1 MKAFLQEVAEYIYQ
15 KHGDNL
21 KNLTILM
28 PNRRSCIF
36 LKQEIAKTLKINK
49 FY

>member
-36 LKQEIAKTLKINK
+36 LKTNS
-49 FY
+49 